1 MLRVACCL
9 LRTHHPLA
17 ALRTDE
23 GTEFDL
29 ARQPAAG
36 PFGSTDRYD
45 GADSG
50 LEGGAFERPIGVYR
64 MAYSY
69 VGEASATQPMLHFA
83 PHAAQTAVYLPVLCG
98 ACADAAANEAAPDAL
113 GVGTVRAIERASAYW
128 AFRRVKHLPL
138 GGVRTRNVH
147 E

>member
-1 MLRVACCL
+1 M

-83 PHAAQTAVYLPVLCG
+83 PHAAQTALTQVSSSHAVFKRK
-98 ACADAAANEAAPDAL
+98 NSNSN
-113 GVGTVRAIERASAYW
+113 I
-128 AFRRVKHLPL
+128 F
-138 GGVRTRNVH
+138 
-147 E
+147 